1 MIEQRGWSFCVTKL
15 CEMCMRVC
23 RRAESQ
29 YVGQCLNFA
38 GLGRCN
44 LLVQTGFA
52 GEHRRVLEHKI
63 QKAIRIH
70 SKGALILE
78 CVNVCVCGSICLYDC
93 FALCEL
99 YVSGP
104 WCYYCSLH

>member
-1 MIEQRGWSFCVTKL
+1 
-15 CEMCMRVC
+15 MRVC

-29 YVGQCLNFA
+29 CVGQCLNFA

-52 GEHRRVLEHKI
+52 GKHRGVLEHKI

-78 CVNVCVCGSICLYDC
+78 CVNVCVWVFWSICFYDC

-99 YVSGP
+99 YS
-104 WCYYCSLH
+104 HN